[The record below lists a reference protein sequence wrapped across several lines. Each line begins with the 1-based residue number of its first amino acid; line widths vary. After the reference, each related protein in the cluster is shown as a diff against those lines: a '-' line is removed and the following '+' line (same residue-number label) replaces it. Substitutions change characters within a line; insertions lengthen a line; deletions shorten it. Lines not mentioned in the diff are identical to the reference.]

1 MCTKFVVGSCFAA
14 MASVS
19 IGYDFA
25 GNDWAYNF
33 QGQYTI
39 ANTNANNLSVVAA
52 VIGTSLDLTA
62 QLNLINGTT
71 SASGYATSISQSSL
85 SSISV
90 NDLRTSAS
98 AGPGL
103 VPTLGTFVFNL
114 LDFSDGVYTGT
125 VVGTDVALTEGSL
138 ITADLFALVDSRLAG
153 TGVVLD
159 LRAAV
164 PTSMLHGTLTGINS
178 GVTGAFG
185 DRAFFVDGDAGIMQ
199 TIQLEARART
209 FVAGISTVDTGYLSV
224 GAIVNSATDWNLS
237 RNPVPEPTS
246 MAALSLGLLLFRRK
260 AARKR
265 LPPA

>member
-1 MCTKFVVGSCFAA
+1 MCTKFIVGSCFAA
-14 MASVS
+14 VAAVS
-19 IGYDFA
+19 TAYDFA

-39 ANTNANNLSVVAA
+39 ANTNATNLNVVAS
-52 VIGTSLDLTA
+52 VIGATLDLNA

-71 SASGYATSISQSSL
+71 SANGYATSITQSSL
-85 SSISV
+85 GSITI
-90 NDLRTSAS
+90 NDLRTSAG

-114 LDFSDGVYTGT
+114 LDFSDGIYSGT
-125 VVGTDVALTEGSL
+125 IVGTDVALTEGSL
-138 ITADLFALVDSRLAG
+138 LTADLFALVDSRVAG

-164 PTSMLHGTLTGINS
+164 PTSMLDGTLTGINS

-185 DRAFFVDGDAGIMQ
+185 DRAYFVDGDAGIMQ

-209 FVAGISTVDTGYLSV
+209 FVAGVSTVDTGYLAV
-224 GAIVNSATDWNLS
+224 GAIVNSATDWSLS
-237 RNPVPEPTS
+237 RNPVPEPAS
-246 MAALSLGLLLFRRK
+246 LAALSLGLLFIRRK
-260 AARKR
+260 SAKR
-265 LPPA
+265 RSV